1 MPPQTPTYTP
11 PAAAPTTTPTATLPT
26 LIPLDTLPLVVGAL
40 AAVALLAVLI
50 YVVLR
55 RVARHP
61 FASKVGEWLTSP
73 STDVLVLGIDPYTRE
88 AKLFPCKRVG
98 SIYISLDELMYVIPV
113 GEGEN
118 YVLAGAGKPLIVA
131 LKYSRYGVQWVPA
144 LTQVVSLSL
153 TPILQERRDAEGVRE
168 VMDRMIT
175 EITGKV
181 SQVTGEVRVSPDITV
196 YVTTNVPKVLEEFM
210 KYVSYAV
217 SAEASVISASIHTV
231 EAEGTRILESQ
242 TRLVI
247 SKRTSLIVGV
257 SIVVIVAAVAA
268 VLLKMAGIL

>member
-11 PAAAPTTTPTATLPT
+11 PVATPTTAPAATLPT
-26 LIPLDTLPLVVGAL
+26 LIPLPWVGAL
-40 AAVALLAVLI
+40 AAVSLLVVLI

-73 STDVLVLGIDPYTRE
+73 STDVLVLGIDPYTSE

-98 SIYISLDELMYVIPV
+98 SIYVSLDELMYVIPV

-118 YVLAGAGKPLIVA
+118 YVLSGTGKPLIVA

-153 TPILQERRDAEGVRE
+153 SPVLQERRDAEGVRE
-168 VMDRMIT
+168 VMERMIT

-196 YVTTNVPKVLEEFM
+196 YVTTNVPKALEEFM

-242 TRLVI
+242 ARLVI
-247 SKRTSLIVGV
+247 TKRTSLIVGIA
-257 SIVVIVAAVAA
+257 IVVIVAAVAA
-268 VLLKMAGIL
+268 VLLKMAGIF